1 MDLKQAVA
9 IKINDLIE
17 PVRKHFEKG
26 KAKELLSKVK
36 SFEVTR

>member
-9 IKINDLIE
+9 KEINRLLE

-26 KAKELLSKVK
+26 KAKELLSKVN
-36 SFEVTR
+36 SLEVTR